1 MRRLT
6 GAPPAHQL
14 LIARLLAGLLK
25 DKPDPLAHLDV
36 FEREIMADVAALP
49 VDADHAEGLE
59 IPARVREEMAAIVQL
74 LRDGLRLLAPA
85 GRLERIRA
93 GVGAAEKPLGEVMLD
108 IAARGPSVARQI
120 ALNGGAG
127 HVLLRKY
134 TQGEGPMRE
143 SRGTPRRFRDG

>member
-6 GAPPAHQL
+6 GAPLAHQL

-49 VDADHAEGLE
+49 VDADHAEGHE
-59 IPARVREEMAAIVQL
+59 IPARVLEKMAAIVQL

-93 GVGAAEKPLGEVMLD
+93 
-108 IAARGPSVARQI
+108 
-120 ALNGGAG
+120 
-127 HVLLRKY
+127 
-134 TQGEGPMRE
+134 
-143 SRGTPRRFRDG
+143 